1 MSPATTDQQE
11 LSNSR
16 PASLVIYHSP
26 LFAAHWSLWI
36 PSENDSDLGKI
47 IHVHGSVAEGF
58 EHEFKRNYRLSE
70 DSRTNS
76 IRLLGTVSGS
86 SIVDPEDETYY
97 TDVIPLDIMEETALR
112 VEAPGP
118 SLRQSQTH
126 VSSPGA

>member
-1 MSPATTDQQE
+1 MSPATANQEE

-16 PASLVIYHSP
+16 PVYLVIYHSP
-26 LFAAHWSLWI
+26 LFTARWSLWI

-58 EHEFKRNYRLSE
+58 EPELERNYRLSE

-76 IRLLGTVSGS
+76 IRLLSTVSGS

-97 TDVIPLDIMEETALR
+97 PLDVVEEIALR

-118 SLRQSQTH
+118 SLRQSQTP
-126 VSSPGA
+126 VSLPGA